1 MPARRKGV
9 PTPRTFTLVSLAL
22 LAAACSRPKQQTA
35 GAPGATAA
43 PGAPGAPG
51 AEGAQPGENDS
62 LPVVVL
68 ETTMGRIAIQLDRTK
83 APRSVENFLGHV
95 NAHFYDGLVFHRV
108 IKGFMIQAG
117 VLTAS
122 GMEKHSNAPPVPN
135 EADNGLKNVR
145 GAVALARTADPQ
157 SGGVQF
163 FINVVNNPRLDFTAK
178 TDAGWGYAV
187 FGHVVEGMDVA
198 DRIAAVP
205 VTSSGAYEALPVTPV
220 VITRAYVETTK

>member
-1 MPARRKGV
+1 MPVRLSAVAG
-9 PTPRTFTLVSLAL
+9 TLTVAAAL
-22 LAAACSRPKQQTA
+22 LAAGCQKPKPEAA
-35 GAPGATAA
+35 GG
-43 PGAPGAPG
+43 
-51 AEGAQPGENDS
+51 GAQAPAAAQPAEADS

-68 ETTMGRIAIQLDRTK
+68 ETTLGRIAMQLDRAK
-83 APRSVENFLGHV
+83 APRTVENFIGHV

-122 GMEKHSNAPPVPN
+122 GMEKHSNAEPVPN

-145 GAVALARTADPQ
+145 GAVALARTEDPQ
-157 SGGVQF
+157 SGGEQF
-163 FINVVNNPRLDFTAK
+163 FIDLADNPRLDFTAR

-187 FGHVVEGMDVA
+187 FGRVIEGMDVV

-205 VTSSGAYEALPVTPV
+205 VTRSAESEALPVTPV
-220 VITRAYVETTK
+220 VITRAYVQTTK

>member
-1 MPARRKGV
+1 MPLAAALR
-9 PTPRTFTLVSLAL
+9 PMPRALMLVSLAL
-22 LAAACSRPKQQTA
+22 LAASCQKPRQE
-35 GAPGATAA
+35 A
-43 PGAPGAPG
+43 PGAPGGGAAAAPG
-51 AEGAQPGENDS
+51 PGVAAQPGESDS

-68 ETTMGRIAIQLDRTK
+68 ETSQGRIAIQLDRAK

-95 NAHFYDGLVFHRV
+95 NTHFYDGLVFHRV

-122 GMEKHSNAPPVPN
+122 GMEKHSSAPPVPN

-163 FINVVNNPRLDFTAK
+163 FINLVDNPRLDFTAK
-178 TDAGWGYAV
+178 TDEGWGYAV
-187 FGHVVEGMDVA
+187 FGHVITGMDVV
-198 DRIAAVP
+198 DRIGAVP
-205 VTSSGAYEALPVTPV
+205 TTSSGAYQDIPVTPV
-220 VITRAYVETTK
+220 VINRAYVQAAK